1 MQYILF
7 SYKGEKKVAKLKLKN
22 IDNLSIELKNKFNGI
37 NSSNMKIGIVVSADN
52 FSERNYSKVL
62 ASIVEKEI
70 IKNGFEAEIVIIPAL
85 NERFRNFNDN
95 NYVLANYKKQIANF
109 LELTL
114 FDKAFDGVVFI
125 PSGFNSTLGCLLS
138 SIRLNLPTLVLP
150 QGLTPVTEN
159 SNLNDV
165 LYLPGEVANNVKS
178 VFDMENVKNSFNE
191 YLGTG
196 CNFTTENIFNI
207 ILEIME
213 LSIKNSA
220 TTLAGS
226 YEKEEEAVIT
236 AQTIV
241 NLTKNRLPLN
251 RMINKKSISNA
262 FMLNLCLG
270 GSPIVIDAL
279 MQLSKEAELD
289 IDINKILNTAK
300 DIPVLFDTT
309 HCGFDSYLKKGGTW
323 GLIKAMI
330 KGKLIDGNYK
340 TFSDNILSEEVKEF
354 KVYEEFCIPAKKES
368 IVILRGNIAEKFAI
382 TKATTLT
389 EDKTKIIANVQV
401 FSSDQEAYNAVIN
414 KAITNNA
421 VIVIK
426 DCGKNT
432 ETGVTTIYQ
441 TALALESMGLQDKN
455 IIVTDGFVMDDT
467 KVISIS
473 FCSPDSNSGNIKY
486 IKDGDEIEIDFI
498 KGRINIEVNAK
509 EMNLRQKKYVKEHR
523 LLPKYITNVQ

>member
-1 MQYILF
+1 MKKLNKTT
-7 SYKGEKKVAKLKLKN
+7 KGEIKVAKLKLKN

-37 NSSNMKIGIVVSADN
+37 NSNNMKIGIIVSADN
-52 FSERNYSKVL
+52 FSERNYSKIL
-62 ASIVEKEI
+62 ANIIEKEI
-70 IKNGFEAEIVIIPAL
+70 IRNGFEAEIVVIPSL
-85 NERFRNFNDN
+85 NERFRNFSDN
-95 NYVLANYKKQIANF
+95 NYVLPAYKKQIANF

-114 FDKAFDGVVFI
+114 FEKAFDGVVFI

-138 SIRLNLPTLVLP
+138 SIRLNLPTLVLS
-150 QGLTPVTEN
+150 QGLTKVCEN

-165 LYLPGEVANNVKS
+165 LYLPGEVANNQKS
-178 VFDMENVKNSFNE
+178 VFDMENVKNSFDE
-191 YLGTG
+191 YIGTG
-196 CNFTTENIFNI
+196 SNFTTENIFNV

-213 LSIKNSA
+213 LSIKNNA
-220 TTLAGS
+220 TTYAGS
-226 YEKEEEAVIT
+226 YEKEEQALLT

-251 RMINKKSISNA
+251 RMINKKSINNA

-270 GSPIVIDAL
+270 GSPIIIDAL
-279 MQLSKEAELD
+279 MQLSKEAELEL
-289 IDINKILNTAK
+289 DINKVLNSAK
-300 DIPVLFDTT
+300 DVPVLFDT
-309 HCGFDSYLKKGGTW
+309 HCGIDSYLKKGGTW
-323 GLIKAMI
+323 GLIRAMI
-330 KGKLIDGNYK
+330 KEKLIDGSYK
-340 TFSDNILSEEVKEF
+340 TFADTLLSDEIKEF

-368 IVILRGNIAEKFAI
+368 IIIMRGNIAEKFAI
-382 TKATTLT
+382 TKTINLT
-389 EDKTKIIANVQV
+389 EDKTKIISNVQV

-414 KAITNNA
+414 RAITNNA

-432 ETGVTTIYQ
+432 ETGETTIYQ

-455 IIVTDGFVMDDT
+455 IIITDGFVMDDS

-473 FCSPDSNSGNIKY
+473 MATPDSNSGNIKY

-509 EMNLRQKKYVKEHR
+509 EMNLRQKKYVKENK
-523 LLPKYITNVQ
+523 LLPKYLTNLK

>member
-1 MQYILF
+1 MQYIYNLQRG
-7 SYKGEKKVAKLKLKN
+7 KEKVAKLKLKN
-22 IDNLSIELKNKFNGI
+22 IDNLSIELRNKFNGT
-37 NSSNMKIGIVVSADN
+37 NSGDMKIGIIVSANN
-52 FSERNYSKVL
+52 FSERNYSRIL

-70 IKNGFEAEIVIIPAL
+70 IRNGLEAEIVFIPAL

-95 NYVLANYKKQIANF
+95 NYVLPNYKKQIANF
-109 LELTL
+109 LELTI
-114 FDKAFDGVVFI
+114 FEKAFDGVVFI
-125 PSGFNSTLGCLLS
+125 PSGFNSTLGSLLS

-191 YLGTG
+191 YIGSG
-196 CNFTTENIFNI
+196 SNFTTENIFNV

-213 LSIKNSA
+213 LSVKNTA
-220 TTLAGS
+220 TTLSGT
-226 YEKEEEAVIT
+226 YEKEEQAIIT

-251 RMINKKSISNA
+251 RMINKKSIQNA

-270 GSPIVIDAL
+270 GSPIIIDAL

-289 IDINKILNTAK
+289 IDINKILGTSK
-300 DIPVLFDTT
+300 DIPVLYDT
-309 HCGFDSYLKKGGTW
+309 HCGVENYLKKGGTW
-323 GLIKAMI
+323 GLIKSMI
-330 KGKLIDGNYK
+330 KEKIIDGNYK
-340 TFSDNILSEEVKEF
+340 TFNDNVLSDEVKEV

-368 IVILRGNIAEKFAI
+368 IIILRGNIAEKFAI
-382 TKATTLT
+382 TKTTTLT
-389 EDKTKIIANVQV
+389 DDKTKIIANVQV
-401 FSSDQEAYNAVIN
+401 FNSDQEAYNAVIN

-432 ETGVTTIYQ
+432 ETGETTIYQ

-467 KVISIS
+467 KVISVS

-523 LLPKYITNVQ
+523 LLPKYLTNVK

>member
-1 MQYILF
+1 M
-7 SYKGEKKVAKLKLKN
+7 AKLKLKN

-37 NSSNMKIGIVVSADN
+37 NSGEMKIGIIVSVDN
-52 FSERNYSKVL
+52 FNDRNYSKLL
-62 ASIVEKEI
+62 ASVIEKEI
-70 IKNGFEAEIVIIPAL
+70 IKNGLEAEIVFMPSL

-95 NYVLANYKKQIANF
+95 NYVLPNYKKQIANF

-114 FDKAFDGVVFI
+114 FEKAFDGVVFI
-125 PSGFNSTLGCLLS
+125 PSGFNSVLGSLIS

-165 LYLPGEVANNVKS
+165 LYLPGEVANNTKS

-191 YLGTG
+191 YLGSG
-196 CNFTTENIFNI
+196 SNFTTENIFNV

-213 LSIKNSA
+213 LSVKNSA
-220 TTLAGS
+220 TTLAAS
-226 YEKEEEAVIT
+226 YEKEEQAILT

-241 NLTKNRLPLN
+241 SLTKNRLPLN
-251 RMINKKSISNA
+251 RMINKKSIHNA

-270 GSPIVIDAL
+270 GSPIIIDAL

-289 IDINKILNTAK
+289 LEINKILGNAK
-300 DIPVLFDTT
+300 DVPVLYDT
-309 HCGFDSYLKKGGTW
+309 HNGFESYLKKGGTW

-330 KGKLIDGNYK
+330 KEKIIDGNYK
-340 TFSDNILSEEVKEF
+340 TFTDSILSDEVKEI

-368 IVILRGNIAEKFAI
+368 IIIMRGNIAEKFAI
-382 TKATTLT
+382 TKTTTLT
-389 EDKTKIIANVQV
+389 DDKTKVIANVQV

-432 ETGVTTIYQ
+432 ETGETTIYQ

-473 FCSPDSNSGNIKY
+473 MCSPDSNSGNIKY
-486 IKDGDEIEIDFI
+486 VKDGDEIEIDFI

-509 EMNLRQKKYVKEHR
+509 EMNLRQKKYVKEHK
-523 LLPKYITNVQ
+523 LLPKYITNVK